1 MMAGEKILV
10 VDDEK
15 AMRNLCCQILDK
27 EGYEVTLAE
36 DGKEVVNKILREDF
50 AVAIVDIKMPEMD
63 GMEVLRFI
71 KKHKSHTE
79 VIMITGYG
87 TIETAVE
94 AMRLGVA
101 DYITKPF
108 NIEQLTMVVKMA
120 LENRAHRLKNQQSQ
134 KRRDKHMG
142 NRKIATQKNE
152 EALTQLEKE
161 LKNKTEELKKLYEL
175 SLGRE
180 KRIVELKKKIRQL
193 EKELSQ
199 DKE

>member
-1 MMAGEKILV
+1 MAGEKILV

-15 AMRNLCCQILDK
+15 AMRNLCYQILDK

-50 AVAIVDIKMPEMD
+50 AVAIVDIKMPGMD

-134 KRRDKHMG
+134 KRRDKPMG
-142 NRKIATQKNE
+142 NQKIATEKNE
-152 EALTQLEKE
+152 EALAQVEKE
-161 LKNKTEELKKLYEL
+161 LKNKTEELKKLYQL

-180 KRIVELKKKIRQL
+180 KRIIELKKKIRQL

>member
-15 AMRNLCCQILDK
+15 AMRNLCSQILDE
-27 EGYEVTLAE
+27 EGYEVSLAE
-36 DGKEVVNKILREDF
+36 DGKEAVNKVLREDF
-50 AVAIVDIKMPEMD
+50 AVAIVDIKMPGMD

-87 TIETAVE
+87 TIKTAVE
-94 AMRLGVA
+94 AMKLGAA

-120 LENRAHRLKNQQSQ
+120 LENRAHRLKNQQS
-134 KRRDKHMG
+134 
-142 NRKIATQKNE
+142 
-152 EALTQLEKE
+152 
-161 LKNKTEELKKLYEL
+161 
-175 SLGRE
+175 
-180 KRIVELKKKIRQL
+180 
-193 EKELSQ
+193 
-199 DKE
+199 